1 MHKGKK
7 DYQEKSNE
15 PRFKVEGRVWF
26 GNKGFYSGDVV
37 ESDDKEAS
45 AKEKFFYKAWENSNI
60 YIIESIPLLF
70 QKYIPV
76 IEATIEDRRTKK
88 GQIQIWFSL
97 KGESLGGDSKKLFL
111 NKIVEKSKFENNQLG
126 VFYDK
131 ILQFSK
137 IFKDRVNKQKENLKN
152 QNFEIILDDYKLKTA
167 SRLVVGLG
175 AGHVLETSLT
185 LHHIFGIPYIPG
197 SALKGVVRMV
207 NFWEIAEKLNKKTDE
222 AMGELQKQLY
232 EDEIS
237 NSDKNDSDSNDIL
250 KHKLLFGTKN
260 FKGLLVF
267 LDAYPEVQIKQQIF
281 ELDVMTP
288 HYQGYYT
295 KNQVPGDW
303 ENPNPIPFLTVKKGI
318 TFCFNILFDKFR
330 AERILTL
337 KDDEFPNANV
347 AKEIIKEWLSND
359 FSKISQ
365 DVKEWIEEALTE
377 FGAGAKT
384 RLGYGIFE

>member
-1 MHKGKK
+1 MRSYNDLINYIYSDRLLNFSKCENISLVFQKLIRK
-7 DYQEKSNE
+7 DIL
-15 PRFKVEGRVWF
+15 
-26 GNKGFYSGDVV
+26 
-37 ESDDKEAS
+37 
-45 AKEKFFYKAWENSNI
+45 ENSRNKRWFLESVINI
-60 YIIESIPLLF
+60 QRSINNVSKIIENF
-70 QKYIPV
+70 AKR
-76 IEATIEDRRTKK
+76 IEKQRVD
-88 GQIQIWFSL
+88 L
-97 KGESLGGDSKKLFL
+97 
-111 NKIVEKSKFENNQLG
+111 EKHGYKNIFENE
-126 VFYDK
+126 K
-131 ILQFSK
+131 
-137 IFKDRVNKQKENLKN
+137 NKCL
-152 QNFEIILDDYKLKTA
+152 KLKTA

-207 NFWEIAEKLNKKTDE
+207 NFWKIAEKLNKKSDE
-222 AMGELQKQLY
+222 DIEELQKQLY
-232 EDEIS
+232 NDENS
-237 NSDKNDSDSNDIL
+237 NSDKNDSDKNDIL
-250 KHKLLFGTKN
+250 KHKLLFGTQK

-267 LDAYPEVQIKQQIF
+267 LDAYPEIQNNQQIF

-318 TFCFNILFDKFR
+318 TFCFNVLFDKFR

-337 KDDEFPNANV
+337 KDDEFPNVNV

-377 FGAGAKT
+377 FGVGAKT